1 MSPQPTQPRGRSHTD
16 SPSGPGASG
25 PVAEE
30 LLAALDPEQRQ
41 VAEHFDGPLVVLAG
55 AGTGKTRAMTHRI
68 AYGVH
73 TRQFRPTEVLA
84 LTFTSKAAGEMRSRL
99 RSLGVPSVQARTF
112 HSAALRQLRF
122 FWSSIAE
129 GPFPDLLTHK
139 AGVLS
144 QTMAGLGFEPE
155 REVVRDVAAEIEY
168 AAASLLGVEEYLH
181 AAGDRELPDGID
193 VASMERIM
201 LAYSEMKSR
210 RRLIDF
216 EDVLLV
222 LNGVLGTREDIA
234 AKVHS
239 QYSSFVVDEF
249 QDVSPL
255 QYDLLR
261 RWLGR
266 RESLCV
272 VGDPAQTIYTFAGA
286 TDSFLLGLRRDL
298 PNASTVRLVRNYRS
312 SADIVDT
319 ANRLLAHTGR
329 GALVLQATHPRMGPV
344 QYFEYGDDPSEAAA
358 VADAIAHEL
367 AAGRAAQDI
376 AVLFRTNGQSQAYEE
391 ALAARGITYVLRG
404 GERFFAR
411 PEVKQAL
418 VMLNAATRTHG
429 VGPLPEV
436 VREVLENTGWSAAG
450 ESRVGAAREKWES
463 LAAIVDLAEAMQ
475 ADSEIPVPLET
486 FVAELADRQEHQF
499 APPINGV
506 TLASVH
512 AAKGLEWD
520 SVHVVGLSEGL
531 MPISYA
537 SEPAEIAEERRLL
550 YVAVTRARKQLR
562 LSWSKARHAGRAG
575 SRRPSRFL
583 AELRGDQPRQVPQA
597 RRSRA
602 AGTTRGGDTVH
613 CQKCQKVLVNIVERR
628 IGRCGDCPGAID
640 PQLLEALKDW
650 RKQAAED
657 HQIPAYMV
665 LTNATLNMVAEVAPR
680 NREELARV
688 PGIGPVKQ
696 EQFGEAIIETVR
708 QQRSDNAS

>member
-1 MSPQPTQPRGRSHTD
+1 MTPAPNPPHGQPQPNAA
-16 SPSGPGASG
+16 SGPGASG
-25 PVAEE
+25 AAER
-30 LLAALDPEQRQ
+30 LLDALDPEQRQ

-73 TRQFRPTEVLA
+73 SGQFRPTEVLA

-99 RSLGVPSVQARTF
+99 RGLGVPSVQARTF

-122 FWSSIAE
+122 FWSAFAE
-129 GPFPDLLTHK
+129 GPFPEVLAHK

-144 QTMAGLGFEPE
+144 QTLAGLGYEPE

-168 AAASLLGVEEYLH
+168 AAVSLLGVEEYLQ
-181 AAGDRELPDGID
+181 AAENRELPEGID
-193 VASMERIM
+193 IGGMERIM
-201 LAYSEMKSR
+201 LAYSELKSR

-222 LNGVLGTREDIA
+222 LNGVLGTREDIL

-239 QYSSFVVDEF
+239 QYTSFVVDEF

-266 RESLCV
+266 RENLCV

-298 PNASTVRLVRNYRS
+298 PNATTVRLVRNYRS
-312 SADIVDT
+312 STDIVET

-329 GALVLQATHPRMGPV
+329 GALVLQPTHPRSGPV
-344 QYFEYGDDPSEAAA
+344 QYFEYSDDQAEAAA
-358 VADAIAHEL
+358 VAEAIAAEL

-391 ALAARGITYVLRG
+391 ALSARGISYVLRG

-429 VGPLPEV
+429 IAPLHEV
-436 VREVLENTGWSAAG
+436 VREVLENTGWSATDDA
-450 ESRVGAAREKWES
+450 RVGAAREKWES
-463 LAAIVDLAEAMQ
+463 LRALVDLAETMQ
-475 ADSEIPVPLET
+475 AESEVPVPLER

-537 SEPAEIAEERRLL
+537 TEPAEIAEERRLL

-583 AELRGDQPRQVPQA
+583 AELRGERVQRPQTA

-602 AGTTRGGDTVH
+602 AGSAHGRATVL
-613 CQKCQKVLVNIVERR
+613 CQKCQKVLVNVVERR
-628 IGRCGDCPGAID
+628 IGRCGDCPGEID
-640 PQLLEALKDW
+640 PQLLEALRAW
-650 RKQAAED
+650 RKQTSEENR
-657 HQIPAYMV
+657 IPAYMV
-665 LTNATLNMVAEVAPR
+665 LTNATLNMLAEVAPR
-680 NREELARV
+680 DREALARV
-688 PGIGPVKQ
+688 PGIGVVKQ
-696 EQFGEAIIETVR
+696 EQFGEAIISVVHQHQNGR
-708 QQRSDNAS
+708 